1 VLAYWRREPAQLDGV
16 SGSGMVDPGW
26 VAEMLSGTLGADVT
40 TVGFLAN
47 LQVIAEMLGA
57 PANASEVFIT

>member
-1 VLAYWRREPAQLDGV
+1 
-16 SGSGMVDPGW
+16 
-26 VAEMLSGTLGADVT
+26 
-40 TVGFLAN
+40 VGFLAN

>member
-1 VLAYWRREPAQLDGV
+1 VLAYWRQPAQLDGV
-16 SGSGMVDPGW
+16 TRSGMVDPGR
-26 VAEMLSGTLGADVT
+26 VAEMLSGAPGADVT